1 MELDDADV
9 ISGGVVGAVEGA
21 EMVELLEKGL
31 AVVDDEGL
39 IERISELRG
48 VGLGGARMAVLHNTL
63 Y

>member
-1 MELDDADV
+1 M
-9 ISGGVVGAVEGA
+9 GAVEGA